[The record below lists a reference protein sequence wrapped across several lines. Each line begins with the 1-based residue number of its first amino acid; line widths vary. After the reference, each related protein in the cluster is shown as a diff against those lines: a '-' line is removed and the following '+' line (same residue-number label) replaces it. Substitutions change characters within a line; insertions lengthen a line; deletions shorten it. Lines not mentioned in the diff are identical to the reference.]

1 MEQRHYRGGLVGPVL
16 LVGIGL
22 VLLAQNLGWV
32 RGDIWLSL
40 LRMWPLIVIA
50 TGIDLLIPRRSAWGT
65 LLSLLLI
72 LAVFA
77 GGFWLSGVRAGSA
90 RSGET
95 DSVSIPLGDA
105 TSAQIHISP
114 PVAALELAALKGS
127 NAVIEGTVPRAGYGQ
142 VHTQAT
148 RSGSMAV
155 VDVTAE
161 GVYIVPTFGP
171 YEPHDDMWRFG
182 LTSKVPVDLQVS
194 TGVGVVE
201 VDLTGLSLSDLDI
214 EMGVGR
220 VVITLPA
227 AGGFTGDVSGAIGEI
242 EVIVPAGVGVRVQVD
257 AALSSLITPTGQAFG
272 PGEHEYTSPNFS
284 TAKHRIELRI
294 AQAIGAVIIRQR

>member
-40 LRMWPLIVIA
+40 LRMWPLILIA

-127 NAVIEGTVPRAGYGQ
+127 NAMIEGTVPRAGYGQ

-148 RSGSMAV
+148 QSGSMAV

-171 YEPHDDMWRFG
+171 RDDTWRFG

-194 TGVGVVE
+194 TGVGLVE
-201 VDLTGLSLSDLDI
+201 ADLTGLSLSDLDI

-257 AALSSLITPTGQAFG
+257 AALASLITPTGQAYG
-272 PGEHEYTSPNFS
+272 PGEHEYTSPNFA
-284 TAKHRIELRI
+284 TAKHRVELRI
-294 AQAIGAVIIRQR
+294 AQAIGAVIIHQR